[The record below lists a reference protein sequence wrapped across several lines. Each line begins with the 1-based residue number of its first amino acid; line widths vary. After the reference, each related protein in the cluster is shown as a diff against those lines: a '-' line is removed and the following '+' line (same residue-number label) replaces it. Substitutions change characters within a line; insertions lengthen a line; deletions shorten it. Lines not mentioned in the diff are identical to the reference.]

1 MRVMNLL
8 ELEAVDSAAKYALG
22 RVAAVFD
29 ATYGSLKAVY
39 CYIQDAVAAASCYP
53 AYEDVTAGKWYV
65 DTDENESGV
74 IGQEFCCGAFLTGAI
89 TTAAGF
95 GWILTAGLNPLAMVT
110 DGSVAAGYGII
121 PSSTD
126 GTWNG
131 IAATQNVATTG
142 TAYNHIG
149 MVPAV
154 ARAADSSNSLA
165 AGGALFDSIWAGLP
179 VTWD

>member
-1 MRVMNLL
+1 
-8 ELEAVDSAAKYALG
+8 
-22 RVAAVFD
+22 
-29 ATYGSLKAVY
+29 
-39 CYIQDAVAAASCYP
+39 
-53 AYEDVTAGKWYV
+53 V
-65 DTDENESGV
+65 DTDENASGV